1 MGLLGLLR
9 RDSTDADGNLP
20 EDSVDAGTQEIFL
33 SWALFIVILLLIA
46 SLWTSY
52 YLQQKRIKGIHESI
66 VSIFAGILVGFI
78 VRVSP
83 GHFIQEQLSFSY
95 SYFFNILLP
104 PIILNSG
111 YELNQANFFR
121 NIFSIL
127 MFAFAGTFI
136 ATVILGVLVYIWT
149 ALGLEGVELSFVD
162 AVAMGATLS
171 ATDPVTILSIF
182 NTYQVDPKLYTIIFG
197 ESLLNDAVCIV
208 IFETCTKFRDQ
219 SMTFTSV
226 FAGIGIFFMTF
237 TISLL
242 IGVLAGILTA
252 LVLKHTH
259 VRRYPQIESC
269 LVLLFSYGTYFFS
282 NGCHMSGIVSLL
294 FCGITLKHYAYYNM
308 SRRTQLAVKYSFQLL
323 AQLSENFIF
332 IYLGLTLM
340 TQDDLVFRPLLI
352 IVTAAG
358 ICLSR
363 YCAVFPL
370 SRLVNQVTRFRARMS
385 GNPQQLQLDE
395 DEIPPSYQFMLFW
408 AGLRG
413 AVGVALAAGIEGP
426 HANVVRAT
434 VLVVVVLTVL
444 VFGGTTAQMLEILG
458 IRTGVA
464 QEQDSDDEFDLELPR
479 SQLQRQRPAASSSQT
494 YVDDENEDDDG
505 ENPVASVA
513 ASVTEAGSRW
523 FSELDAKVFKPVLLD
538 DPR

>member
-1 MGLLGLLR
+1 MPWIDLLR

-33 SWALFIVILLLIA
+33 SWTLFIVITLLIA

-52 YLQQKRIKGIHESI
+52 YLQQKRIKGVHESI
-66 VSIFAGILVGFI
+66 VSIAAGILVGFVI
-78 VRVSP
+78 RVSP

-127 MFAFAGTFI
+127 TFAFAGTFI

-149 ALGLEGVELSFVD
+149 ALGLEGIELSFVD

-219 SMTFTSV
+219 SMKFTSI
-226 FAGIGIFFMTF
+226 FAGIGVFFMTF

-242 IGVLAGILTA
+242 IGTLAGVVAA

-308 SRRTQLAVKYSFQLL
+308 SRRTQIAVKYTFQLL
-323 AQLSENFIF
+323 AQISENFIF
-332 IYLGLTLM
+332 IYLGLTLL
-340 TQDDLVFRPLLI
+340 TEDDLVFRPLLI

-363 YCAVFPL
+363 YFAVFPL
-370 SRLVNQVTRFRARMS
+370 SRLVNQVTRLRARMS
-385 GNPQQLQLDE
+385 SHPQDLQVDE
-395 DEIPPSYQFMLFW
+395 EIPPPYQFMLFW

-426 HANVVRAT
+426 HANVVKAT
-434 VLVVVVLTVL
+434 VLVVVVLTVM

-464 QEQDSDDEFDLELPR
+464 QEQDSDDEFDLEVPR
-479 SQLQRQRPAASSSQT
+479 PPRVPQRMAAASSSQT
-494 YVDDENEDDDG
+494 YVDEEDEDENEG
-505 ENPVASVA
+505 GLAGAA
-513 ASVTEAGSRW
+513 ASVSEAGSRW
-523 FSELDAKVFKPVLLD
+523 FSELDAKVLKPVLLD